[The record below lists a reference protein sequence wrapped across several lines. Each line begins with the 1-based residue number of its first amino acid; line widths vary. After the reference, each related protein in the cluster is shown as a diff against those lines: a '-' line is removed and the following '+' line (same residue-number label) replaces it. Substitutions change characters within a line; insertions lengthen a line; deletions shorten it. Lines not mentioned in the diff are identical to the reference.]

1 MSCQF
6 TLDRQK
12 PMAKGSM
19 YTSQSPISLESRFR
33 FMDCEEI
40 SEQEY
45 PDDKHLGD
53 RPFVL
58 ERRAQDVEFYFRG
71 RLEAAD
77 ARRMRVR
84 EIFLFPDLNPSGFD
98 GPIPQSRGF
107 KQLFEQ
113 HPDLPA
119 PYRSFEAQ
127 IDKQTCGRITAPAY
141 VKVVEILPDEIEVKK
156 PDAPSDPM
164 IVASRAEKIQTG
176 SLAGNTST
184 TILLANER
192 KGCLSFP
199 GFSGGGCLTPL
210 LLLIIAGLLLWLI
223 GSGNCQRNET
233 PAPIIIH
240 DTVTVEVQ
248 KTDTLLIVRKDT
260 VTLVDSMTTVSYET
274 INLPNVQFV
283 SNSDVLLPSS
293 AGELQKLAE
302 YMLRND
308 SLTATIYGHT
318 DSVGNPKSNKVLS
331 QRRAESVKRFLSS
344 LGVDPNRLEAVGMG
358 DTEPRADNRTLEGRL
373 INRRV
378 EVKMTKTDVTT
389 TKRTQV
395 DNSEDRK
402 VVKDTTERKPGKR

>member
-1 MSCQF
+1 
-6 TLDRQK
+6 
-12 PMAKGSM
+12 M
-19 YTSQSPISLESRFR
+19 YTSQSPISLEPRFR

-40 SEQEY
+40 AEQEY
-45 PDDKHLGD
+45 PDDKHVGD

-58 ERRAQDVEFYFRG
+58 ERKEHNVEFYFRG
-71 RLEAAD
+71 SLDAAD
-77 ARRMRVR
+77 ARRMSVR
-84 EIFLFPDLNPSGFD
+84 EIFLFPDLTPNGFD

-119 PYRSFEAQ
+119 PYRSFEAR
-127 IDKQTCGRITAPAY
+127 IEKQTCGRITAPAY

-156 PDAPSDPM
+156 PEAPSDPL
-164 IVASRAEKIQTG
+164 IVASRAETVQTG
-176 SLAGNTST
+176 TRSANTST
-184 TILLANER
+184 TILLSNER

-199 GFSGGGCLTPL
+199 GFTGRGFSSMLGLSGGGCLTPL

-248 KTDTLLIVRKDT
+248 KTDTLLIIRQDT

-395 DNSEDRK
+395 DNSGDRK
-402 VVKDTTERKPGKR
+402 VVKDSTER